1 MQSYLEGKSKHGR
14 HTLLRENWC
23 RNENFSLELPR
34 TVHDIWVFTQSWSGP
49 YKLYGVSFTVHIQFF
64 GFLLI
69 RADFGGSLSYEV
81 LHVAKLKKTFKVPK
95 FVFSEKVS
103 TTSNETDCPILSFR
117 CSFLG
122 FVKRPH
128 WSHHMWEEYLL
139 LLHSASAA
147 FVPKV
152 FGYLICEIVFFLL
165 QGDRWKYEVWSD
177 W

>member
-23 RNENFSLELPR
+23 RNENVSLELPR
-34 TVHDIWVFTQSWSGP
+34 TVHDIWVFTQSWSWS
-49 YKLYGVSFTVHIQFF
+49 YKFYGVSFTVHIQFF

-69 RADFGGSLSYEV
+69 RAEFGGLCLMKFCKAQKNFQSSQV
-81 LHVAKLKKTFKVPK
+81 CIFRKVP
-95 FVFSEKVS
+95 
-103 TTSNETDCPILSFR
+103 TNSNERDCPILSFR

-128 WSHHMWEEYLL
+128 WSHHMWDEYLL

-165 QGDRWKYEVWSD
+165 QRDRWKYEVWSD